1 MWTACRIVAL
11 VGSVVICSIS
21 SCNGFP
27 ILDVGRLFLTRSS
40 LHDRAVYLAVQTV
53 ENVLKNESYDDVKV
67 AQWVNDI
74 CEASIEKLAAL
85 KKPFKYAGKRL

>member
-1 MWTACRIVAL
+1 
-11 VGSVVICSIS
+11 
-21 SCNGFP
+21 
-27 ILDVGRLFLTRSS
+27 
-40 LHDRAVYLAVQTV
+40 V

-85 KKPFKYAGKRL
+85 KKPFKYAGKRS